1 LRASVANA
9 FHYLGLCIFLCAA
22 GGSDCSLTAKGI
34 AASCQDMG
42 VTAEAIEQRS
52 SELFVPERRGD
63 DSRAAFKDIPLISR
77 IFPKS
82 PESSN

>member
-1 LRASVANA
+1 V
-9 FHYLGLCIFLCAA
+9 YLCAA
-22 GGSDCSLTAKGI
+22 GGSECSLTAKGI

-42 VTAEAIEQRS
+42 VMAEAIEQRGG
-52 SELFVPERRGD
+52 EIFVPEHRGD

-77 IFPKS
+77 IFLKS